1 MWHTKALT
9 QIQRYHQR
17 LNGSTIE
24 YGVSQYQRTLAEIHT
39 LQSEC
44 ENKNDEQLGKLS
56 QRLKKEAQANVQL
69 DDLLVDAFALVRE
82 AVIRTIHLTPFDVQV
97 IGGIVIHQ
105 GKLAEMQTGEG
116 KTLAAVF
123 PAYLNALQGKGVH
136 ILTFND
142 YLARRDAE
150 WMGPVYSYLGLTVAF
165 VQEGMSIADRQKA
178 YNADITYLTAKE
190 AGFDFL
196 RDSISYSQT
205 NVVHRTFNYAIVDE
219 ADSIMIDEARIPLVI
234 AGTTDETTDNGCM
247 MAKLATTL
255 VETDDFEFDEYA
267 RNIHLTDSGLKRVES
282 ALHCGNIFDEI
293 NIDLLTSLNCALH
306 AEYLL
311 HRDVDYIIKKG
322 KVELVDE
329 FTGRVAD
336 KRRWPDG
343 LQEAIEAKENV
354 AIQSKGRILNSIS
367 LQHFLQLYPKLSG
380 MTATAAMGER
390 EFKEFYDLDIVVIP
404 QNRPCIR
411 QDHDDIIFKTKR
423 AKYEAITKEI
433 MNESRTGRPILVGT
447 RSVDESANLA
457 EALRRHGTHCAVLN
471 AKRDE
476 YEAKIVS
483 EAGRLGAITISTNMA
498 GRGTDIRLGAGD
510 VDDAKR
516 VMALG
521 GLYVIGSDRYESR
534 RIDNQLRGRAG
545 RQGDPGESRFF
556 ISLED
561 DLFIKYRLKDLFPSG
576 LLAAESE
583 DVIAHPVI
591 KNEVHRVQR
600 IIEGQNLE
608 TKKSL
613 YKYSFLLEQQRQ
625 ILAKRRNDVLTGRTG
640 LEFYRA
646 HLGDK
651 YDRLLEKAGS
661 AKLLSICQHISL
673 FHIDQHWCNYL
684 SEIADIRDSIHFRR
698 LGGQEPIFEFHKL
711 SVGIFA
717 ALLKSLEADMLI
729 SFTQM
734 DVENDD
740 LEVSFAGMKSPS
752 STWTYLINDE
762 TFEDI
767 LGVHMIGN
775 IALSAWAGLFWP
787 ITLLLP
793 LMRRV
798 SRTAGSKRRKRDE
811 AEKPK
816 TRKES

>member
-1 MWHTKALT
+1 MQKGLDMRHTNLFTALK
-9 QIQRYHQR
+9 RYHQR
-17 LNGSTIE
+17 LNGSTIAF
-24 YGVSQYQRTLAEIHT
+24 GVSHYQRTLADIHA
-39 LQSEC
+39 LQPAFERRSDQE
-44 ENKNDEQLGKLS
+44 LRTLS
-56 QRLKKEAQANVQL
+56 QRLRKDAQAEGQL
-69 DDLLVDAFALVRE
+69 DTLLVDAFALVRE
-82 AVIRTIHLTPFDVQV
+82 AIVRTLQLNPFEVQI

-105 GKLAEMQTGEG
+105 AKLAQMQTGEG

-123 PAYLNALQGKGVH
+123 PAYLNSLQRHGVH

-150 WMGPVYSYLGLTVAF
+150 WMGPIYRYLGLTVGF

-196 RDSISYSQT
+196 RDSLCYTQDNI
-205 NVVHRTFNYAIVDE
+205 VHRAFNYAIVDE

-234 AGTTDETTDNGCM
+234 AGTTDETADNGRK
-247 MAKLATTL
+247 MAQL
-255 VETDDFEFDEYA
+255 VHQLVKRDDFECDEYA
-267 RNIHLTDSGLKRVES
+267 RNVHLTDSGAKRIEH
-282 ALHCGNIFDEI
+282 LLNCGNMFDEE
-293 NIDLLTSLNCALH
+293 NVDLLTSLNCALH

-311 HRDVDYIIKKG
+311 HRDVDYIVRNG

-329 FTGRVAD
+329 FTGRIAD

-354 AIQSKGRILNSIS
+354 TTQSKGKILNSIS

-380 MTATAAMGER
+380 MTATAEMGER
-390 EFKEFYDLDIVVIP
+390 EFKEFYNLDIVAIP
-404 QNRPCIR
+404 ENRSCIR
-411 QDHDDIIFKTKR
+411 IDHDDMLFKTKK
-423 AKYEAITKEI
+423 AKYEAITEEI
-433 MNESRTGRPILVGT
+433 VKKSRTGRPILVGT
-447 RSVDESANLA
+447 RTVDESANVA
-457 EALRRHGTHCAVLN
+457 HILRTRGIRCEVLN

-476 YEAKIVS
+476 YEAMIVS
-483 EAGRLGAITISTNMA
+483 RAGKLGAVTISTNMA

-510 VDDAKR
+510 PDAAKGIMD
-516 VMALG
+516 VG
-521 GLYVIGSDRYESR
+521 GLYVIGADRYESR

-561 DLFIKYRLKDLFPSG
+561 DLFTRYRLEDLLPSG
-576 LLAAESE
+576 LLSAESG
-583 DVIAHPVI
+583 DVIANPMI
-591 KNEVHRVQR
+591 TNEVNRLQR
-600 IIEGQNLE
+600 IIEGQHLE

-613 YKYSFLLEQQRQ
+613 YKYSYLVEQQRK
-625 ILAKRRNDVLTGRTG
+625 IVAKRRNDVLVGEGG
-640 LEFYRA
+640 LEFYRT
-646 HLGDK
+646 HVPDN
-651 YDRLLEKAGS
+651 YVLLLAKAGRE
-661 AKLLSICQHISL
+661 KLITLCRHISL

-684 SEIADIRDSIHFRR
+684 SEMADIRDSIHFRR

-711 SVGIFA
+711 SVEIFD
-717 ALLKSLEADMLI
+717 ALLQSLDTAMLN
-729 SFTQM
+729 SFRQI

-740 LEVSFAGMKSPS
+740 LDLCFAEMRSPS

-767 LGVHMIGN
+767 LGVQMIGN

-787 ITLLLP
+787 IAILLP
-793 LMRRV
+793 LIRKL
-798 SRTAGSKRRKRDE
+798 SRTAGIKRKSGE
-811 AEKPK
+811 AQ
-816 TRKES
+816 R